1 MRNRPI
7 FKTIQQM
14 VADEGYTAAQ
24 VENATPQQVS
34 QLLNLDASKA
44 EQAERFWPGIQ
55 RLLLI
60 DLQAQADEQAASSLT
75 DVARAWLDANFP
87 DWQADQGNDDG
98 NPWVRIWPKGKPD
111 NPQPVAAE
119 VDHG

>member
-1 MRNRPI
+1 VRLCETDRSSRQSSRWWPTRATRP
-7 FKTIQQM
+7 
-14 VADEGYTAAQ
+14 
-24 VENATPQQVS
+24 
-34 QLLNLDASKA
+34 
-44 EQAERFWPGIQ
+44 PGIQ

-98 NPWVRIWPKGKPD
+98 KTWVRIWPKGKPD